1 MKELITSN
9 FKQWNEKALAKVQK
23 KQTELKQTI
32 KPKQTTPLLGDPD
45 VKKHLPRFIENLL
58 LSPFIKHQ
66 IVLHLYVEN
75 TTFPK
80 N

>member
-1 MKELITSN
+1 MEWESIS
-9 FKQWNEKALAKVQK
+9 QREKK
-23 KQTELKQTI
+23 TPELKQTI
-32 KPKQTTPLLGDPD
+32 KPKPTTPLLGDPD

>member
-1 MKELITSN
+1 MEWESIS
-9 FKQWNEKALAKVQK
+9 QSEK

-75 TTFPK
+75 TTFLK

>member
-1 MKELITSN
+1 MEWESIS
-9 FKQWNEKALAKVQK
+9 QREKK
-23 KQTELKQTI
+23 KPELKQTI
-32 KPKQTTPLLGDPD
+32 KPKPTTPLLGDSD

-58 LSPFIKHQ
+58 LSPFLKHQ
-66 IVLHLYVEN
+66 IVLHLYLEN